1 MEIRRNE
8 SFEMPRNQVQM
19 DRNFCL
25 RAIWKLGQQEK
36 SVQALVMINESKI
49 GKIWIG
55 NVKIR

>member
-1 MEIRRNE
+1 MEIRRSE
-8 SFEMPRNQVQM
+8 SLEMPRNQVQM

-36 SVQALVMINESKI
+36 SVQALAKMRESKI

-55 NVKIR
+55 KVKKR

>member
-1 MEIRRNE
+1 MEIRRSE
-8 SFEMPRNQVQM
+8 WFEMPRNQLQM

-36 SVQALVMINESKI
+36 SVQALVIIKESNI

-55 NVKIR
+55 NVKIS

>member
-25 RAIWKLGQQEK
+25 RAIWKLEQQEK
-36 SVQALVMINESKI
+36 SVQALVDITCHKRILNWKDLNW
-49 GKIWIG
+49 K
-55 NVKIR
+55 